1 MCFALV
7 CFLSFVATP
16 VVGLGEHVSFPLRP
30 SATQPLPRR
39 RACLPCSSHARVH
52 TYTIDTH
59 VHIHTYMFVHVCNHL
74 CLIEGMHTTIH
85 MYIHTCTCIQA
96 APVMFAGTVEHL
108 LLSRIA
114 AGLLPR
120 RRASRG
126 IAAGLLPRRRASRV
140 PASMA
145 VFCCHAL
152 GRCRNICGAAS
163 ESPRYWVFTS
173 PRYWVFTSPH
183 IAFPQICQMWSKMIL
198 S

>member
-1 MCFALV
+1 MS
-7 CFLSFVATP
+7 FL
-16 VVGLGEHVSFPLRP
+16 LRP

-173 PRYWVFTSPH
+173 PLATLQRCRVSLRFASGSAVLGFTSH
-183 IAFPQICQMWSKMIL
+183 RSAFHEMWSKMIL